1 MDPRTG
7 PAVGGLKVLATHGQ
21 ITTLGAFLNAG
32 YVPDRVFRIRVT
44 GPNAISL
51 ILTFEN
57 RPHVAV
63 TVVGIGQIDQ
73 NSKIDS
79 ISVFSPATESYQFE
93 YQRRYHPDEIR
104 WIGYAS
110 NEEYWQ
116 LPVQE

>member
-1 MDPRTG
+1 
-7 PAVGGLKVLATHGQ
+7 
-21 ITTLGAFLNAG
+21 
-32 YVPDRVFRIRVT
+32 
-44 GPNAISL
+44 
-51 ILTFEN
+51 
-57 RPHVAV
+57 VAV
-63 TVVGIGQIDQ
+63 TVVGMGQIDQ

-79 ISVFSPATESYQFE
+79 ILVFSPTTENYQFE